1 MSETKL
7 DDSVFDAEINIEG
20 YTLIRSDRNRHGGGV
35 ACYVKQHLT
44 FDVMYYFSNEIE
56 NIFIDIFLP
65 KTKPLTLGFFYRPPN
80 QYNFLHL
87 IEDDFKKLNPEYKEL
102 HILGDI
108 NINTLIDNN
117 RSIFEIRKNTP
128 LINSLPSLCK
138 QYIEFCSS
146 FSLKQLISS
155 PTRITCSS
163 STIIDHILTNT
174 TNIISQSRVID
185 LGISDH
191 NIIFLTR
198 KMKKIKL
205 NHHTYIK
212 YCSFKNCS
220 VSEYE
225 ERLKLVNFPNYLK
238 FYNIDSAYSNFLN
251 TLMIVIDSLA
261 SSMEKRIKGHTQEW
275 FDGEISELIA
285 IRNQQ
290 YKKFKKTLLHVDK
303 EIFKEIKYKE
313 IKMIKS
319 KKKLYF
325 ERKLHEN
332 IAKPKELWKDI
343 KSLGLPCKNSAVP
356 NICLKDKDDSLNFE
370 DSCNANTFKKFFEN
384 LADDLVLKLSKAPN
398 LYTLSKTLLYY
409 NSLGL
414 SRNSFK
420 FFQISEED
428 MRKYLINLS
437 PIKASGI
444 DNLSGKFL

>member
-1 MSETKL
+1 MLACLSLKKIIYRNNNSYFNIILLLSGDISLNPGPTTLKNYSWDIFKKRGLHIIHLNINSLLPKIDEIRHIAKSSNLSVIGLSETKL

-44 FDVMYYFSNEIE
+44 FDVKYYFSNEIE

-65 KTKPLTLGFFYRPPN
+65 KTKPFTLSFFYRPPN

-87 IEDDFKKLNPEYKEL
+87 IEDDFKKLNPESKEL

-108 NINTLIDNN
+108 NINTLIDDN

-128 LINSLPSLCK
+128 LRNSLPSVFK

-174 TNIISQSRVID
+174 TNIISQSGVID

-191 NIIFLTR
+191 NIIFLIR

-205 NHHTYIK
+205 YHHTYIK
-212 YCSFKNCS
+212 YRSFKNYA
-220 VSEYE
+220 VSEHE

-238 FYNIDSAYSNFLN
+238 FDNIDSAYSNFLK
-251 TLMIVIDSLA
+251 TLTTVIDSLA
-261 SSMEKRIKGHTQEW
+261 HSMAKRIKVRTQEW

-290 YKKFKKTLLHVDK
+290 YKKFKKTLVHVDK
-303 EIFKEIKYKE
+303 EIFKKTKYKV

-319 KKKLYF
+319 KKNYILK
-325 ERKLHEN
+325 EN
-332 IAKPKELWKDI
+332 
-343 KSLGLPCKNSAVP
+343 
-356 NICLKDKDDSLNFE
+356 FM
-370 DSCNANTFKKFFEN
+370 
-384 LADDLVLKLSKAPN
+384 
-398 LYTLSKTLLYY
+398 KTLL
-409 NSLGL
+409 SLKSYGRL
-414 SRNSFK
+414 LN
-420 FFQISEED
+420 
-428 MRKYLINLS
+428 
-437 PIKASGI
+437 P
-444 DNLSGKFL
+444 

>member
-7 DDSVFDAEINIEG
+7 DDSVFDAKINIEV
-20 YTLIRSDRNRHGGGV
+20 YTLIRFDRNRHGGGV

-44 FDVMYYFSNEIE
+44 FDVKYYFSNEIE

-65 KTKPLTLGFFYRPPN
+65 KNKPFTLGFFYRPAN
-80 QYNFLHL
+80 QYNFLRL
-87 IEDDFKKLNPEYKEL
+87 IEDDFKKLNPESKEL

-108 NINTLIDNN
+108 NLNTLIDGN

-128 LINSLPSLCK
+128 LRNSLPSLCK

-146 FSLKQLISS
+146 FSLKQLNSS
-155 PTRITCSS
+155 SARITCSS

-174 TNIISQSRVID
+174 TNIISQSGVID
-185 LGISDH
+185 LGILDH

-205 NHHTYIK
+205 NDHTYIK
-212 YCSFKNCS
+212 YRFFENYS

-238 FYNIDSAYSNFLN
+238 FDNIDSAYSNFLK
-251 TLMIVIDSLA
+251 TLMTVIDSLA
-261 SSMEKRIKGHTQEW
+261 PSMEKRIKGRTQEW

-303 EIFKEIKYKE
+303 EIFKETKYKV

-319 KKKLYF
+319 KKKL
-325 ERKLHEN
+325 
-332 IAKPKELWKDI
+332 
-343 KSLGLPCKNSAVP
+343 
-356 NICLKDKDDSLNFE
+356 
-370 DSCNANTFKKFFEN
+370 
-384 LADDLVLKLSKAPN
+384 
-398 LYTLSKTLLYY
+398 
-409 NSLGL
+409 
-414 SRNSFK
+414 
-420 FFQISEED
+420 
-428 MRKYLINLS
+428 
-437 PIKASGI
+437 
-444 DNLSGKFL
+444 